1 MNREQLIEKAATE
14 VFEDGAVA
22 VDTFMGLS
30 NEGCDATALV
40 EEIEQDIERALTLDP
55 INFTQE

>member
-22 VDTFMGLS
+22 VDTFIGLS
-30 NEGCDATALV
+30 NEGCEAITLID
-40 EEIEQDIERALTLDP
+40 EIEQDIERALTLDP
-55 INFTQE
+55 INLTQE